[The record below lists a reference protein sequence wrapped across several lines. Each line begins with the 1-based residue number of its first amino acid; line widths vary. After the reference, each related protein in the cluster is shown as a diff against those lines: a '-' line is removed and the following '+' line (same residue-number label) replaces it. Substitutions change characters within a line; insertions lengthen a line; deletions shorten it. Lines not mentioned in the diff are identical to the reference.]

1 MTEEAHHRVGR
12 AANPGIRGCR
22 VLCNRLRTNSIRGSN
37 RIHQAVVAAIDTGVF
52 LVARD
57 EQKCPTIAVRI
68 HRPERNF
75 ATIVDIASFGHQ
87 QV

>member
-12 AANPGIRGCR
+12 AANPRICGCR
-22 VLCNRLRTNSIRGSN
+22 VLCNWPRTSRGSN
-37 RIHQAVVAAIDTGVF
+37 RIDPAVVAAIDTGVF